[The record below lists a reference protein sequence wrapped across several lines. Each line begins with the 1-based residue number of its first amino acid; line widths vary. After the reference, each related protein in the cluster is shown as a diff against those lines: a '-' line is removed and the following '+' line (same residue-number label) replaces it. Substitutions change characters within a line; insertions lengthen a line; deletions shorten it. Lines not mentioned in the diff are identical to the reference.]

1 MQIAIVAAHWGLSV
15 DDVLGAALEAERL
28 GFPSFYL
35 GDHFF
40 VGPQIDSWDPYLLF
54 TLMARATTAIRFG
67 PFVTPVGFRPPW
79 ELGRWAAQLDVLS
92 GQRFVMGLGV
102 GWGTDEHRAYGVPYG
117 SLGERFDRL
126 DEYIQVMKLMW
137 SEGPATF
144 TGRYY
149 HLDGA
154 NSLPKPVAGRPPIL
168 IGGGGER
175 RTLRLVA
182 EYAGEWNAPS
192 LTPES
197 FRRKREVLDGHC
209 QAVGRDPSTI
219 RRSMLSLG
227 PIGAT
232 QVEVDEATRAT
243 MVLFPAPAGTSLA
256 DYRQSLKSRGSI
268 VGGADEI
275 LDSLGR
281 LSEAG
286 VDEIV
291 LVYAPGVLDFLA
303 SEVLPKASAL

>member
-1 MQIAIVAAHWGLSV
+1 MQIALVAAPWGMSV
-15 DDVLGAALEAERL
+15 DQVLGAALEAERL
-28 GFPSFYL
+28 GFPTFYL

-40 VGPQIDSWDPYLLF
+40 VGPQIDSYDPYLLF
-54 TLMARATTAIRFG
+54 TLMARETSSIRFG
-67 PFVTPVGFRPPW
+67 PGVTPVGFRPPW

-102 GWGTDEHRAYGVPYG
+102 GWGAEEHRAYGVPYG

-137 SEGPATF
+137 SEGAATF

-149 HLDGA
+149 QLDGA
-154 NSLPKPVAGRPPIL
+154 NSLPKPAAGRPPIL

-182 EYAGEWNAPS
+182 KYADEWNAQA
-192 LTPES
+192 LTPDG
-197 FRRKREVLDGHC
+197 FRRKLGVLEDHC
-209 QAVGRDPSTI
+209 QAVGRNPSTI
-219 RRSMLSLG
+219 RRSMLSVG

-232 QVEVDEATRAT
+232 QAEVDDATRS
-243 MVLFPAPAGTSLA
+243 MMEMFPQPAGTTA
-256 DYRQSLKSRGSI
+256 AEYRERVKSNGAI

-286 VDEIV
+286 LDEV
-291 LVYAPGVLDFLA
+291 LLLYAPGIAEFLA
-303 SEVLPKASAL
+303 ADVLPRAAAL